1 MAGWAKNWACHQWS
15 EAATGD
21 ILIFTDADVRWQPDA
36 LTAVVAELAQHEVD
50 AMSIWPMQVT
60 GTWAERLVVPLM
72 AFLILGYTPLRLFN
86 RVNWPGT
93 AIATG
98 QYLLFVRSAYESI
111 GGHAVARSA
120 IVEDVVLLHRVKRA
134 RLWMHNVDGAGLLTC
149 RCTIGGAKCWLAL
162 EKIF

>member
-1 MAGWAKNWACHQWS
+1 
-15 EAATGD
+15 
-21 ILIFTDADVRWQPDA
+21 LIFTDADVRWQPDA

-86 RVNWPGT
+86 RVNWPGM

-98 QYLLFVRSAYESI
+98 QYLLFVRSAYEII
-111 GGHAVARSA
+111 GGHAAARSA

-134 RLWMHNVDGAGLLTC
+134 RL
-149 RCTIGGAKCWLAL
+149 
-162 EKIF
+162 